1 MTGIKPLDDVQ
12 KLKLGAFKRQILIN
26 YRGGYIAFMA
36 MQGLYARG
44 RVLIPADV
52 HDAYTYAGV
61 FYGCTNYR
69 ILNLGSLLK
78 APPVRRGA
86 DLSEFVHNFIA
97 ESGEVLGVGNK
108 VNGVV
113 HFMVLK
119 SLNEKNFL
127 TIG

>member
-1 MTGIKPLDDVQ
+1 MYNLQWLKIEIRGVQASNFDKLPRWLYGIN
-12 KLKLGAFKRQILIN
+12 GNA
-26 YRGGYIAFMA
+26 
-36 MQGLYARG
+36 GLYARG
-44 RVLIPADV
+44 RVLTPADV

-86 DLSEFVHNFIA
+86 DLSEFVYDFIA
-97 ESGEVLGVGNK
+97 ESGEVLVVGNP

>member
-1 MTGIKPLDDVQ
+1 M
-12 KLKLGAFKRQILIN
+12 
-26 YRGGYIAFMA
+26 
-36 MQGLYARG
+36 
-44 RVLIPADV
+44 
-52 HDAYTYAGV
+52 

-86 DLSEFVHNFIA
+86 DLSAFVHDFIA
-97 ESGEVLGVGNK
+97 KSGEVLVVGNP